1 MMKTKRQTNIKLLDP
16 LARIQIMEV
25 IQHIK
30 SIVNEGYSID
40 NIIEHDDADDPRPCQ
55 IIITYKKDSDNK

>member
-1 MMKTKRQTNIKLLDP
+1 MKNKRQTNIKLLDP
-16 LARIQIMEV
+16 LARIQIIEV

-30 SIVNEGYSID
+30 SVVNEGYSID

>member
-1 MMKTKRQTNIKLLDP
+1 MKTKRQTNIKLLDP
-16 LARIQIMEV
+16 IARIQIIEV
-25 IQHIK
+25 VEHIK
-30 SIVNEGYSID
+30 SILSEGYSID

>member
-1 MMKTKRQTNIKLLDP
+1 
-16 LARIQIMEV
+16 MEV

-40 NIIEHDDADDPRPCQ
+40 NIIEHDDIDDPRPCQ
-55 IIITYKKDSDNK
+55 IIITYKKDGNNK

>member
-1 MMKTKRQTNIKLLDP
+1 MKTKRQTNIKLLDP

>member
-1 MMKTKRQTNIKLLDP
+1 MKTKRQTNIKLLDP

-40 NIIEHDDADDPRPCQ
+40 NIIEHDDIDDPRPCQ

>member
-1 MMKTKRQTNIKLLDP
+1 MKTKRQTNIKLLDP

-55 IIITYKKDSDNK
+55 IIITYKKDVNNK